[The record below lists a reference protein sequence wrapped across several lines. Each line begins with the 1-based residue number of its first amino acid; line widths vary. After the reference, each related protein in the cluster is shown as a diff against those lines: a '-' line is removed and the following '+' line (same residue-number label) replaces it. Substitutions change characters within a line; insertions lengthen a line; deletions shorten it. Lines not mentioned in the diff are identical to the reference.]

1 MTFIDDLNR
10 AAGNIQRKA
19 NARVRK
25 VALAALQEINRG
37 SPINK
42 GTFAANWVVS
52 FDTIDRT
59 FDLSK
64 TKQDINQSVSVATAA
79 ITNGAKCGTII
90 YISNSV
96 PYAIQIENGYGGK
109 QHVQK
114 PEGVVSPAITRIKN
128 AIESGR
134 P

>member
-1 MTFIDDLNR
+1 MSFLDDLNR
-10 AAGNIQRKA
+10 AAENIQRKA

-25 VALAALQEINRG
+25 VALAALQEIDAG
-37 SPINK
+37 SPIDK

-59 FDLSK
+59 FDLSRTSESAK
-64 TKQDINQSVSVATAA
+64 EALSVATVA
-79 ITNGAKCGTII
+79 IRNNAQCGTTI

-114 PEGVVSPAITRIKN
+114 PEGVVSPAITRIRN
-128 AIESGR
+128 AIESGQL
-134 P
+134 